1 MSTPI
6 EDLEAGD
13 YELVSEIFDQPTNDE
28 GKTFTFKRYRKGDT
42 VTLDL
47 AEAQRLYKAGAVVL
61 PGEREVA
68 AAAFARAQY
77 EAALA
82 ALPEDIRAQVLA
94 DVAGAAPATS
104 VSDPEPVVEK
114 PKRVSPKEDWVAYAV
129 SRGADEA
136 EAEAST
142 KEDLI
147 ARFGG

>member
-13 YELVSEIFDQPTNDE
+13 YELVSEIFDQPTNED
-28 GKTFTFKRYRKGDT
+28 GKAFTFKRYRKGDT

-82 ALPEDIRAQVLA
+82 ALPDAIRAQVLA
-94 DVAGAAPATS
+94 DVSATASPKAESAA
-104 VSDPEPVVEK
+104 DPVAEK
-114 PKRVSPKEDWVAYAV
+114 PKRVSPKEEWVAYAV
-129 SRGADEA
+129 ARGADHG

-147 ARFGG
+147 TRFGG